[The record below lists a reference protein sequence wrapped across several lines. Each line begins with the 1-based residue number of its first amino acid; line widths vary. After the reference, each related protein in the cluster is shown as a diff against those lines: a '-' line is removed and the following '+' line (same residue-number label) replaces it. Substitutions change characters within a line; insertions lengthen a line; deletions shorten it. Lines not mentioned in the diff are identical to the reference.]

1 MLNACIWTNFNSYTD
16 PTSSDMLM
24 ILLLDQ
30 HAAYVTMGRPL
41 GSIRFVFVLI
51 SVPPKKDE
59 KELD

>member
-1 MLNACIWTNFNSYTD
+1 
-16 PTSSDMLM
+16 MLM

-59 KELD
+59 EELD